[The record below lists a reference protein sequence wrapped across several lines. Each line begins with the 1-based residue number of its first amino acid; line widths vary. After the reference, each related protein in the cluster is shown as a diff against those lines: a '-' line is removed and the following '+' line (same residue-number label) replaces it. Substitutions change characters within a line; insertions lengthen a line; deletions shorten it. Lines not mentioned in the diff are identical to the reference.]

1 MCGISEF
8 AVVYVFIPVY
18 AICTDGHHKSIRWKT
33 VTHAGIDGF
42 SRMIVYMKCSNNNK
56 SSTVYN
62 SFLEA
67 IRLYGLPS
75 RMRSDQGKTV

>member
-56 SSTVYN
+56 S
-62 SFLEA
+62 
-67 IRLYGLPS
+67 
-75 RMRSDQGKTV
+75 